1 MYLLP
6 SLPVITFDFWFN
18 IMLILIYIVI
28 YFIFSYKSYCFIE
41 SWDFMKNIINNFLG
55 SIKHLDKNVFKLVK
69 LGLTFCFI
77 FCLFSVSILFIYNF
91 IYSTPILFY
100 IGYSLF
106 KSSLMFCIT
115 FIICGIGFDKLK
127 KELN

>member
-1 MYLLP
+1 
-6 SLPVITFDFWFN
+6 
-18 IMLILIYIVI
+18 MLILIYIVI
-28 YFIFSYKSYCFIE
+28 YFIFSYKSYRFIE
-41 SWDFMKNIINNFLG
+41 SWDFMKNIISNFLS
-55 SIKHLDKNVFKLVK
+55 SIKHLDKNVSKLVK